1 MIFFFSPEP
10 RNQVRLIEIFLTTLT
25 SSIKKAYWNLSC
37 KGVSCLFYYQK
48 ISHTVEALVSDHLGI
63 RGEHKG
69 TQRTQR
75 TQGTKGTQG
84 TQGTQGETED
94 TRDTMDT
101 RGQRGHKGNRV
112 HRGHKRTQ
120 GTSGDTRD
128 TGNTRGHKK
137 ICWDHVEL
145 SGKAA
150 MNFDETA
157 AAPKLLSL
165 LFE

>member
-1 MIFFFSPEP
+1 MIFFFP
-10 RNQVRLIEIFLTTLT
+10 RASKPGTTYRNLFNNFDLFH
-25 SSIKKAYWNLSC
+25 KKGTLKLSC

-63 RGEHKG
+63 RGKHKG

-101 RGQRGHKGNRV
+101 RGQRGHKGNRG

-137 ICWDHVEL
+137 IC
-145 SGKAA
+145 
-150 MNFDETA
+150 
-157 AAPKLLSL
+157 
-165 LFE
+165 